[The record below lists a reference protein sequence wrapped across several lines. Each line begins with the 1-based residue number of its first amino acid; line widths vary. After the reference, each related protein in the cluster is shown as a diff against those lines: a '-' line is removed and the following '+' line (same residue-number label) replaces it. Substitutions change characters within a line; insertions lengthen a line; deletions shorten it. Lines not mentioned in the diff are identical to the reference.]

1 VADKY
6 FNFMPVKTFRPLTPS
21 TRYITIADYS
31 DITKRTPEKSLVEI
45 RKKTGGR
52 NHYGRITARGI
63 GGGHKQKIRL
73 VDFKRSKHGVDA
85 TVAAIEYDPLRS
97 ARLALL
103 QYTDG
108 EKRYIIA
115 PHGVQVGRTISS
127 GPNAAPEVGNSLP
140 LKAIPVGL
148 SIHNIELI
156 PGRGGQM
163 VRSAGAAATL
173 MSRDAGYAQI
183 RLPSGEIR
191 RVNEECYATIGQV
204 GNMEHENIILGK
216 AGRSRHRGIRP
227 INRGVTRNPVDH
239 PNGGGAGKSKS
250 GGGWQQLTS
259 PWGKIA
265 KGGKTRHKYK
275 HSNRFIVVR
284 RNGLPIKMK

>member
-1 VADKY
+1 
-6 FNFMPVKTFRPLTPS
+6 MPVKTFRPLTPS
-21 TRYITIADYS
+21 LRYVTYADFS
-31 DITKRTPEKSLVEI
+31 DITKTTPEKSLVEI

-52 NHYGRITARGI
+52 NMYGRVTARGI

-73 VDFKRSKHGVDA
+73 VDFKRQKHGVEA
-85 TVAAIEYDPLRS
+85 TVAAIEYDPMRS

-103 QYTDG
+103 QYKDG
-108 EKRYIIA
+108 EKAYIIA
-115 PHGVQVGRTISS
+115 PAGIKVGGTISS
-127 GPNAAPEVGNSLP
+127 GPTAPPEIGNALP

-148 SIHNIELI
+148 SVHNIELT

-163 VRSAGAAATL
+163 VRTAGGAATL
-173 MSRDAGYAQI
+173 MSRDEGFAQI

-191 RVNEECYATIGQV
+191 KVNENCYATIGQV
-204 GNMEHENIILGK
+204 GNAEHENVILGK
-216 AGRSRHRGIRP
+216 AGRSRHRGIRG

-250 GGGWQQLTS
+250 GGGWQQLMS

-265 KGGKTRHKYK
+265 KGGKTRHKYRY
-275 HSNRFIVVR
+275 SNRFIVVR
-284 RNGLPIKMK
+284 RNGLPIKVK

>member
-1 VADKY
+1 
-6 FNFMPVKTFRPLTPS
+6 MPVKTFRPLTPS
-21 TRYITIADYS
+21 TRYITIASYD
-31 DITKRTPEKSLVEI
+31 DITKTTPEKHLVVI

-52 NHYGRITARGI
+52 NCYGRMTARGI
-63 GGGHKQKIRL
+63 GGGHKQKLRL
-73 VDFKRSKHGVDA
+73 VDFKRNKRNVEA
-85 TVAAIEYDPLRS
+85 KVTAIEYDPGRS

-103 QYTDG
+103 EYVDG
-108 EKRYIIA
+108 DKRYIIA
-115 PHGVQVGRTISS
+115 PVGLKVGAKVMAGET
-127 GPNAAPEVGNSLP
+127 AAAEVGNSLP
-140 LKAIPVGL
+140 LKTIPVGL
-148 SIHNIELI
+148 SIHNLELT

-163 VRSAGAAATL
+163 VRSAGGAATL

-191 RVNEECYATIGQV
+191 RINENCYATIGQV
-204 GNMEHENIILGK
+204 GNTEHENVILGK

-259 PWGKIA
+259 PWGLLA
-265 KGGKTRHKYK
+265 KGYKTRSKKKY
-275 HSNRFIVVR
+275 SNRFIVVR
-284 RNGLPIKMK
+284 RDGRPMKQR